1 MDYHADTA
9 RIPPL
14 ASRTVGG
21 RVFCSI
27 LVFSAGNCIGL
38 PKYVD
43 PPVSESQLPV
53 QTEDSVDSL
62 ALAAECLDRG
72 DSTKAVTHLADHV
85 RKNPDQVMF
94 RSMLA
99 EQFLKLGRF
108 SEARMEFE
116 RSADEYRIDTAKHR
130 DELIQCHT
138 RLMQIAQDQSDE
150 FAERF
155 HRGAGLLL
163 VIESW
168 NGKEQDSKLKER
180 TLSQAL
186 AQFRQALERKPDDAM
201 ANLML
206 GKVLLRMGQHAA
218 ARSAFLKAN
227 TAAPVVSPM
236 RIGHCCGKTC
246 RECFEVND
254 RLSAKS
260 NQPINCQ
267 ARCKYCNMLPSVT
280 STVVHS
286 TITK

>member
-1 MDYHADTA
+1 M
-9 RIPPL
+9 R
-14 ASRTVGG
+14 RF
-21 RVFCSI
+21 FCSI
-27 LVFSAGNCIGL
+27 LVFSAGCIGL

-43 PPVSESQLPV
+43 PPVSESQLPAPA
-53 QTEDSVDSL
+53 EDSVDSL

-72 DSTKAVTHLADHV
+72 DSSKAVAHLADHV
-85 RKNPDQVMF
+85 RKNPDQVLF

-108 SEARMEFE
+108 NEARMEFE
-116 RSADEYRIDTAKHR
+116 RSADEYRIDTANHR

-138 RLMQIAQDQSDE
+138 RLMLIAQDQGDE
-150 FAERF
+150 FAESF

-168 NGKEQDSKLKER
+168 NGKEQDGKLKER

-227 TAAPVVSPM
+227 AAPPS
-236 RIGHCCGKTC
+236 RFTDAEWALL
-246 RECFEVND
+246 REN
-254 RLSAKS
+254 LS
-260 NQPINCQ
+260 
-267 ARCKYCNMLPSVT
+267 
-280 STVVHS
+280 
-286 TITK
+286 